1 MVTATKKRAALV
13 PNHVNGLFKALAD
26 PIRMEVVA
34 LLSSGESCVCDLMK
48 ETGLAQSRLSFHLKT
63 LKDSGLIRDRQSG
76 RWVYYKLDIE
86 ALQELRLWTSQ
97 IMKDCQKASDSC

>member
-1 MVTATKKRAALV
+1 MVKATRQRDALPPSQV
-13 PNHVNGLFKALAD
+13 HSLFKALAD
-26 PIRMEVVA
+26 PIRMEVVT

-48 ETGLAQSRLSFHLKT
+48 ETGLAQSRISFHLKT

-86 ALQELRLWTSQ
+86 ALQELQLWTSQ
-97 IMKDCQKASDSC
+97 IMKDCQKASDPC